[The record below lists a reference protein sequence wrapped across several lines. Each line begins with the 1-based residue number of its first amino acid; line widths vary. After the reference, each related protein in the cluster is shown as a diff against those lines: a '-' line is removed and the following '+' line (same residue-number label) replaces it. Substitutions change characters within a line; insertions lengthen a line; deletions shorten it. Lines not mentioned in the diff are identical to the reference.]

1 MVVSKWFVGLLD
13 LVFPVVCINC
23 GKSMI
28 GSERILCTFCMLKL
42 PLTNYH
48 TDPENEMAKS
58 LWGRVQ
64 LEFCTAYLFFKKGGI
79 TQNLLHKLKYKGGK
93 EVGIIFGNRFGR
105 MIKENDFISS
115 LDFIIPV
122 PLHPK
127 KLKARGFNQCEKIA
141 EGVSLALGVPVLN
154 NNLIRVIHTESQTRK
169 KRFERWL
176 NVSEKFALS
185 NPQLLEGKRILIIDD
200 VFTTGA
206 TIEACCEVFKTV
218 KNVRIGVA
226 TLALAAN

>member
-1 MVVSKWFVGLLD
+1 M
-13 LVFPVVCINC
+13 
-23 GKSMI
+23 
-28 GSERILCTFCMLKL
+28 
-42 PLTNYH
+42 
-48 TDPENEMAKS
+48 
-58 LWGRVQ
+58 
-64 LEFCTAYLFFKKGGI
+64 
-79 TQNLLHKLKYKGGK
+79 
-93 EVGIIFGNRFGR
+93 
-105 MIKENDFISS
+105 
-115 LDFIIPV
+115 
-122 PLHPK
+122 
-127 KLKARGFNQCEKIA
+127 
-141 EGVSLALGVPVLN
+141 ALGVPVLN